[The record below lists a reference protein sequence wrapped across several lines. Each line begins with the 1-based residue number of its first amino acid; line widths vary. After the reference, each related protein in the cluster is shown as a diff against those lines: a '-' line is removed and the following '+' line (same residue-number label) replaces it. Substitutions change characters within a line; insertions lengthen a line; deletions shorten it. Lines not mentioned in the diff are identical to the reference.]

1 LWNPCGEKP
10 TGDHVNSVGKREEGG
25 CFFYFTRTKYRCFV
39 GTDLII
45 NHHRER
51 GIIVSLRNLL
61 RLVLAV
67 GVCGT
72 AGPVWAYDPS
82 PNIGG
87 DLHACDQVNFSTF
100 TPPPFSAENNVT
112 VAPKSDFSFLA
123 SKATTSAS
131 ITVKIK
137 EEKVPITV
145 TPVGYGFQVK
155 GKLPPSIKGSYIRL
169 DIFAKGPSDC
179 DKTDGWLLKVG
190 N

>member
-1 LWNPCGEKP
+1 M
-10 TGDHVNSVGKREEGG
+10 
-25 CFFYFTRTKYRCFV
+25 
-39 GTDLII
+39 
-45 NHHRER
+45 
-51 GIIVSLRNLL
+51 SLRNLL

-82 PNIGG
+82 PNIGT
-87 DLHACDQVNFSTF
+87 DITACDQVLFSTF
-100 TPPPFSAENNVT
+100 TPPPFSVEKNNVT

-131 ITVKIK
+131 IMVKIK
-137 EEKVPITV
+137 EEKVPVTV
-145 TPVGYGFQVK
+145 TSVGYGFQVK
-155 GKLPPSIKGSYIRL
+155 GKLPPSIKDSYIRL